1 MDEKRIDELIRGIRR
16 IDRLLQSGT
25 KTLIDVSSFAVER
38 GETVPHYIAEE
49 WQPPAP
55 KRTYR
60 ITQAMCC
67 STLQRLWVLNR
78 RFPWIENKNRAKL
91 KELAREF
98 PKFFIDRNAP
108 RATFASDEDVRV
120 YIKENLGS
128 STFGALNPL
137 TASSVFWALMYAG
150 ESYAHRG
157 LGFLSFFSM
166 LWALHR
172 RHKDATLRGAA
183 LEPWRPTAYITAKC
197 LFPIEMLI
205 GTCRRRS
212 ERLGEIGKAL
222 EALQACAGKS
232 GQYDRWQF
240 AFHLDTLTSLLHE
253 TAMIAVSRSAFERCA
268 KHVGDISAS
277 LTAIADTQDKWEQVR
292 GHVAKLLGEIG
303 NRTLEVVD
311 DATPVVED
319 LLPRLIAMIT
329 KPSKR
334 SAFLKVCHQF
344 QGIRDND
351 WDDLARSARVSRDVC
366 KFALDSY
373 RAAAGEAKLVTPS
386 TDAATLIKAFHVL
399 ADANEKVADEIEESV
414 SDSIGWCRLVV
425 AQETARASASNDTD
439 FDSAEL
445 VNAMAIAVRAGGMH
459 VAEVRDS
466 LEKALNGADS
476 DGSWSAGKPFYI
488 QNRVLGAWSTTSEL
502 IWTLASAIVAHPEI
516 DLADADLMKFVEWL
530 ERTMT
535 EVKWEQAGAKARR
548 VVGWSSERFRQPK
561 TIDLWATCG
570 AINALLPIRTLLEY
584 RLWQICESTFT
595 VIEEPRPLHKID
607 PVDLDRPHRERLHRR
622 LMECGWRTAARE
634 PDDAEYSF
642 VLHGPPGSSK
652 TTIAGA
658 LALQLWK
665 TTQFAK
671 RPEPF
676 GSSGPRM
683 VRITPADFMHSG
695 ESNIDHHA
703 RLIFKLL
710 SHVRGVTIFFDEI
723 DDLLRRRQLG
733 EEPTF
738 IKLVAPAMLN
748 RLQDL
753 RDACPS
759 QEVCFVIGTN
769 FVQKLDPALI
779 RPGRIDCTLKVVY
792 PDLNSKRAIAEKMNV
807 PADRIEELL
816 PKTEVWPWATFSSAC
831 KAILKN
837 PTLDVAAMLDPFTEQ
852 AKAAEE
858 YYFDP
863 RLWKDLSRY
872 FVDEY
877 VSVVNAHGLT
887 SGASHLN
894 LLLASLTSNEMPKA
908 LIAKVQEEIE
918 SRSRLMVR

>member
-1 MDEKRIDELIRGIRR
+1 
-16 IDRLLQSGT
+16 
-25 KTLIDVSSFAVER
+25 
-38 GETVPHYIAEE
+38 
-49 WQPPAP
+49 
-55 KRTYR
+55 
-60 ITQAMCC
+60 
-67 STLQRLWVLNR
+67 
-78 RFPWIENKNRAKL
+78 
-91 KELAREF
+91 
-98 PKFFIDRNAP
+98 
-108 RATFASDEDVRV
+108 
-120 YIKENLGS
+120 
-128 STFGALNPL
+128 
-137 TASSVFWALMYAG
+137 
-150 ESYAHRG
+150 
-157 LGFLSFFSM
+157 
-166 LWALHR
+166 
-172 RHKDATLRGAA
+172 
-183 LEPWRPTAYITAKC
+183 
-197 LFPIEMLI
+197 
-205 GTCRRRS
+205 
-212 ERLGEIGKAL
+212 
-222 EALQACAGKS
+222 
-232 GQYDRWQF
+232 
-240 AFHLDTLTSLLHE
+240 
-253 TAMIAVSRSAFERCA
+253 
-268 KHVGDISAS
+268 
-277 LTAIADTQDKWEQVR
+277 VR
-292 GHVAKLLGEIG
+292 GHVATLLGEVG
-303 NRTLEVVD
+303 TRTREVVD
-311 DATPVVED
+311 DAAPVVED
-319 LLPRLIAMIT
+319 LLPRLIGMIEDPARR
-329 KPSKR
+329 PS
-334 SAFLKVCHQF
+334 FLEACHQF
-344 QGIRDND
+344 QGIRDDD
-351 WDDLARSARVSRDVC
+351 WQDLARSARVSHEVC
-366 KFALDSY
+366 TFALLQY
-373 RAAAGEAKLVTPS
+373 RAAADDAKKITGGAE
-386 TDAATLIKAFHVL
+386 TATLIKTFEL
-399 ADANEKVADEIEESV
+399 LSLANEQVADEIEKCIAESI
-414 SDSIGWCRLVV
+414 SWCRLVV

-439 FDSAEL
+439 FDAAEL

-466 LEKALNGADS
+466 LDKALKGADS

-502 IWTLASAIVAHPEI
+502 IWTLASAVVAHPEI

-535 EVKWEQAGAKARR
+535 EVKWEEAGEKPRR

-595 VIEEPRPLHKID
+595 VVEEPRPLAQID

-634 PDDAEYSF
+634 PNDAEYSF

-676 GSSGPRM
+676 GSTGPRM

-779 RPGRIDCTLKVVY
+779 RPGRIDCTLNVVY
-792 PDLNSKRAIAEKMNV
+792 PDLQSKRAIAEKMQV

-816 PKTEVWPWATFSSAC
+816 PNTEVWPWATFRSAC

-837 PTLDVAAMLDPFTEQ
+837 PSEKIETILEPFVGQ
-852 AKAAEE
+852 ATAAEE
-858 YYFDP
+858 YYMDP
-863 RLWKDLSRY
+863 RLWQDLSSH

-877 VSVVNAHGLT
+877 ASVVNAHGVS
-887 SGASHLN
+887 SGAAHIS
-894 LLLASLTSNEMPKA
+894 LLLSSLENRGMPASL
-908 LIAKVQEEIE
+908 LAKVQREIE
-918 SRSRLMVR
+918 KSSRLMAKR